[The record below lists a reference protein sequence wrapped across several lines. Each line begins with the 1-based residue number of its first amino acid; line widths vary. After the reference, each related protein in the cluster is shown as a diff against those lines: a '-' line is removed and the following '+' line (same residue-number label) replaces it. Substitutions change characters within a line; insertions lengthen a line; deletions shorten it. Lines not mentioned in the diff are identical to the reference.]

1 MTETARTHTIALLDD
16 HVLIIDGLAQWIEM
30 NAPDFTVV
38 AVSGSWEA
46 LVAHE
51 SFPPD
56 VVLMARVIESSLTMR
71 QRIAACRE
79 AGSRVV
85 VMSTD
90 GGPEAEADTLA
101 AGADAFVPKSRPA
114 EALLDAA
121 RGVLGD
127 TASSK
132 TCPPTQER
140 PSVSQGP
147 DAWQRRVL
155 RLYATGQSTVDIA
168 LIEGVRFERVRG
180 ALKQIRAMYE
190 SQGRSVATRDDLLRR
205 AAEDGY
211 LSD

>member
-1 MTETARTHTIALLDD
+1 VTELRAPSTVALLDD
-16 HVLIIDGLAQWIEM
+16 HVLVVDGLAQWIEM

-38 AVSGSWEA
+38 AVSGSWED

-56 VVLMARVIESSLTMR
+56 VVLMARKIESSSTLEE
-71 QRIAACRE
+71 RIRVCVE
-79 AGSRVV
+79 AGARVV
-85 VMSTD
+85 VMSTEA
-90 GGPEAEADTLA
+90 GSEAESQTLA

-114 EALLDAA
+114 EAVLDAA
-121 RGVLGD
+121 RRVLGD
-127 TASSK
+127 SQAGKSL
-132 TCPPTQER
+132 
-140 PSVSQGP
+140 PSAQGDMQFTTP

-168 LIEGVRFERVRG
+168 LIEGVRFERVRS

-190 SQGRSVATRDDLLRR
+190 LQGRSVATRDDLLRR

-211 LSD
+211 LAD

>member
-1 MTETARTHTIALLDD
+1 MTDAAAARTIALLDD
-16 HVLIIDGLAQWIEM
+16 HILIVDGLAQWIES

-46 LVAHE
+46 LIAHE

-56 VVLMARVIESSLTMR
+56 VVLMARVMESTTTLR
-71 QRIAACRE
+71 QRIRICSD
-79 AGSRVV
+79 AGARVV
-85 VMSTD
+85 VMSTE
-90 GGPEAEADTLA
+90 GGPEAEADTLE

-121 RGVLGD
+121 RRVLGD
-127 TASSK
+127 EEAGKDCPSAPPPSLPTALD
-132 TCPPTQER
+132 E
-140 PSVSQGP
+140 
-147 DAWQRRVL
+147 WQRRVL

-190 SQGRSVATRDDLLRR
+190 TQGRVVATRDDLLRR